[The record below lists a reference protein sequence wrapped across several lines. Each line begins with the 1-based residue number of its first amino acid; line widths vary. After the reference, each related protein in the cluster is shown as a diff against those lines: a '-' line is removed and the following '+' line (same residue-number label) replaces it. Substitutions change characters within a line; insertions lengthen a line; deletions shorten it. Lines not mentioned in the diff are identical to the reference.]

1 MEGGAI
7 RTAAADDDKL
17 DENVNSIVD
26 GALAEVVL
34 VKMNEMEE
42 W

>member
-1 MEGGAI
+1 M

-17 DENVNSIVD
+17 EDNVNSIVD

-34 VKMNEMEE
+34 VKKNEMEE